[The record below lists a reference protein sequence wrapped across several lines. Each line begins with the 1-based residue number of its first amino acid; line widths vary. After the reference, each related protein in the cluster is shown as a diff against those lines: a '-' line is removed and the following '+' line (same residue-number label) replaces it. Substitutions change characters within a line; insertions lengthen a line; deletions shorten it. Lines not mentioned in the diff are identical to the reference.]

1 MLRAE
6 GGGGWNE
13 RRAAVTVFQ
22 LRGSSE
28 ARGAVWVEQRT
39 NRRTNDYMLERDVQ
53 EWDGLGTTL
62 RGMEYEY
69 EIRDGMRR
77 CKCPR
82 NRIQKQGGSWRVRWL
97 PWARGRMIYAR
108 CLK

>member
-1 MLRAE
+1 M
-6 GGGGWNE
+6 
-13 RRAAVTVFQ
+13 TVFQ

-69 EIRDGMRR
+69 EMG
-77 CKCPR
+77 CPDANVRETGSR
-82 NRIQKQGGSWRVRWL
+82 NRV
-97 PWARGRMIYAR
+97 ARGEFGGFPGRGGE
-108 CLK
+108 